1 MNTLTTCLIII
12 IVMIVGIL
20 LYSNRYRLLSAF
32 KRGQNIRVRRNPLNG
47 YAKEREPVMCH
58 STIDTE

>member
-1 MNTLTTCLIII
+1 
-12 IVMIVGIL
+12 MIVGIL